1 MTADG
6 YFRTG
11 DIGVMTPDGYTKIVD
26 RKKDMILVSGFN
38 VYPNEIEEVVA
49 SHPGVL
55 ECAVIGVTRRA
66 IGRGGQGLCG
76 EEGSERDGRRHRSS
90 SVARN

>member
-38 VYPNEIEEVVA
+38 VYPMR
-49 SHPGVL
+49 S
-55 ECAVIGVTRRA
+55 R
-66 IGRGGQGLCG
+66 
-76 EEGSERDGRRHRSS
+76 RSS
-90 SVARN
+90 PATPACWSAP

>member
-38 VYPNEIEEVVA
+38 VYPNEVEEVIA
-49 SHPGVL
+49 SH
-55 ECAVIGVTRRA
+55 TRRRWSA
-66 IGRGGQGLCG
+66 P
-76 EEGSERDGRRHRSS
+76 
-90 SVARN
+90 